1 MKRQWLRRIRLN
13 QRMTQKELSEKA
25 KINRSFYTQIENGTR
40 SPSPYTAQRIA
51 AALGI
56 DWTIFY
62 TLNSGETQQ
71 EKEGEQL
78 EASREN
84 HHSA

>member
-1 MKRQWLRRIRLN
+1 MKRHWLRRIRLN
-13 QRMTQKELSEKA
+13 QKMTQKELSEKA

-56 DWTIFY
+56 DWTIFF
-62 TLNSGETQQ
+62 TIDCGVTQQ
-71 EKEGEQL
+71 ERVGEQL
-78 EASREN
+78 EASRKN
-84 HHSA
+84 HHTA